1 MSSDEHR
8 RTRAGRLTPQQAT
21 RLEYAHRDLESARA
35 EDLAQLDSAG
45 LILVIERLRT
55 RLHDTLAL
63 VDELTASPS
72 APHED

>member
-1 MSSDEHR
+1 MSDEHL

-21 RLEYAHRDLESARA
+21 RVEYAHRDLESARA
-35 EDLAQLDSAG
+35 EDLAQLDPAG

-63 VDELTASPS
+63 IDEMTAPQDQPES
-72 APHED
+72 